1 MSGRFSQEDMAERVA
16 RFDEL
21 KPSPQAFVDT
31 RLPGHERDIYNVI
44 GAGVTEDPDLKPA
57 IVDAQDF
64 NLTYIGA
71 DPDKGAALHDHP
83 TVEVFIPMSGR
94 WSIFWGDEGEES
106 VELGPHDVISV
117 PPGVMRGFRNIGDS
131 HAHLM
136 AILGGSSSGK
146 VAWAPK
152 VLEQARKSGLE
163 LDADGNVVELA
174 N

>member
-71 DPDKGAALHDHP
+71 DPDKGAA
-83 TVEVFIPMSGR
+83 R
-94 WSIFWGDEGEES
+94 
-106 VELGPHDVISV
+106 
-117 PPGVMRGFRNIGDS
+117 
-131 HAHLM
+131 
-136 AILGGSSSGK
+136 
-146 VAWAPK
+146 
-152 VLEQARKSGLE
+152 
-163 LDADGNVVELA
+163 
-174 N
+174 